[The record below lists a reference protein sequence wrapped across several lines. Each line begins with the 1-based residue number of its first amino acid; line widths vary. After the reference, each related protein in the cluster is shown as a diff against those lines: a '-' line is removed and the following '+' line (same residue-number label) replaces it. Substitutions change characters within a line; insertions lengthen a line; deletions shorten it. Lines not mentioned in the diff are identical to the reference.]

1 MSRNRLDDR
10 STRHDRFHQKAKK
23 EGFLARAVYKLEELD
38 QQFKLFAPYG
48 RDAHL
53 RRGQAAT
60 GPGQRVLDLG
70 CAPGS
75 WLQYARSKVGDDG
88 ILVGLDREPLRG
100 NVSGARIVVGDV
112 LTIDP
117 KELLGELTA
126 FDVVLS
132 DMAPDTSGVRSMDQ
146 ARSEAL
152 FERALEIAMLL
163 LAPGGNFVGKIFQG
177 PDFKKLTEAVRARF
191 EVGKSA
197 KPASSR
203 QISIEQ
209 YIVGKGFKK

>member
-1 MSRNRLDDR
+1 MSRKGLDDR

-38 QQFKLFAPYG
+38 EQFKLFK
-48 RDAHL
+48 
-53 RRGQAAT
+53 
-60 GPGQRVLDLG
+60 PGQRVLDLG

-75 WLQYARSKVGDDG
+75 WLQYARSKVGERG
-88 ILVGLDREPLRG
+88 MLVGLDREPLRA
-100 NVSGARIVVGDV
+100 NVAGARIEVGDV
-112 LTIDP
+112 LTIDV
-117 KELLGELTA
+117 KQLLGDLPA

-152 FERALEIAMLL
+152 FERALEIATLV
-163 LAPGGNFVGKIFQG
+163 LAPGGNFLGKIFPG
-177 PDFKKLTEAVRARF
+177 PDFKKLIEAVRARF
-191 EVGKSA
+191 ETAKSA

-209 YIVGKGFKK
+209 YIVGKGFGGGGTK